1 MMALHKDCLQSENR
15 DEGKNPNPM
24 QKECRG

>member
-1 MMALHKDCLQSENR
+1 MTALHKDCLQSETH
-15 DEGKNPNPM
+15 DEGKNPHPM